1 MERRSLFWGDHVFV
15 ERPDNHQHIVAAL
28 AQQVDQSLEC
38 GPLHRLVQS
47 DPIEMSGL
55 TARSRPGT
63 MPGALWPALG
73 IVLQLTW
80 HFQLEEA
87 AKHASPLWR
96 ETGGRGLPRCL
107 QRPGGNAL
115 LIEIRIL
122 QMADP
127 CGEGDISL
135 DQHAEALGGIGP
147 IGCDVRSELWHQP
160 RVIEDLFLLLAEVGL
175 RTAHPEDVAVENDLA
190 VIE

>member
-1 MERRSLFWGDHVFV
+1 MLRDRARSAAILV
-15 ERPDNHQHIVAAL
+15 PPLLVALWLGGGWILLVVGAATAL
-28 AQQVDQSLEC
+28 GAWEAF
-38 GPLHRLVQS
+38 RL
-47 DPIEMSGL
+47 L
-55 TARSRPGT
+55 TAAGHSS
-63 MPGALWPALG
+63 MPALG

-107 QRPGGNAL
+107 QSPDGNAL
-115 LIEIRIL
+115 LIEICIL

-127 CGEGDISL
+127 GEEADMSL
-135 DQHAEALGGIGP
+135 DEHAEALGGIGP
-147 IGCDVRSELWHQP
+147 IGCDVRPELWHQA
-160 RVIEDLFLLLAEVGL
+160 RVIEHLFLVLAEVGL
-175 RTAHPEDVAVENDLA
+175 GTAHPEDVAVENDLA

>member
-1 MERRSLFWGDHVFV
+1 MLGTRSEASH
-15 ERPDNHQHIVAAL
+15 AAIPSRKPWNVGRCSGAIMCSL
-28 AQQVDQSLEC
+28 NGPTITSTSLPRWRNNLDQSLEC

-47 DPIEMSGL
+47 DPIEMNGL

-63 MPGALWPALG
+63 MPGALRPALG

-80 HFQLEEA
+80 HFQ
-87 AKHASPLWR
+87 R
-96 ETGGRGLPRCL
+96 ENRGRGLPRRHICL

-127 CGEGDISL
+127 GGEGDMSL

-147 IGCDVRSELWHQP
+147 IG
-160 RVIEDLFLLLAEVGL
+160 
-175 RTAHPEDVAVENDLA
+175 
-190 VIE
+190 